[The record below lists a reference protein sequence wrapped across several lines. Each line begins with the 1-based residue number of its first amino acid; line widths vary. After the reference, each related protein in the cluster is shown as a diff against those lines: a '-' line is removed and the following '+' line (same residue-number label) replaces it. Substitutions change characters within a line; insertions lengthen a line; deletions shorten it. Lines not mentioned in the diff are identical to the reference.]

1 MPESDEVNWAP
12 LDGAADDLV
21 ALAMAGH
28 ARDGGLSAATD
39 PGFLRGRWSAEGVVT
54 LGGWVG
60 GRLVAAG
67 AVRPYPADG
76 GALFTGLVHPD
87 WRGRGL
93 GSRLLDWGLAEG
105 SRLDQAEDSRLDQ
118 AEGSH
123 PDPVEGGRPDQ
134 VGEGVV
140 AAVEDGPLAPALE
153 RPAGNGPV
161 GAEEDGSISP
171 EGGGRVTV
179 ETESL
184 VPAAEALF
192 RSRGLRQVFAED
204 VLRIDLTEAVPEP
217 VWPPGTVLRDWSGDT
232 APRFFAV
239 YQAAFRERPGFPGWS
254 AEEWIGD
261 ADEDADFR
269 PRLSVLATVPG
280 VGDAGFLLAESDR
293 IAQVGVV
300 PAARGAGV
308 GAALVREALRRMRA
322 GGAVRASLE
331 VNVNNPAGRLYRRL
345 GFIPAGRRARYA
357 T

>member
-1 MPESDEVNWAP
+1 MVAVATLRRVPESDEVSWAP
-12 LDGAADDLV
+12 LDDAADDLV
-21 ALAMAGH
+21 ALAVAGH

-39 PGFLRGRWSAEGVVT
+39 PGFLRGRWAAEGVVT
-54 LGGWVG
+54 LGGRVG

-67 AVRPYPADG
+67 AVRPYPAEG
-76 GALFTGLVHPD
+76 GARFTGLVHPE

-93 GSRLLDWGLAEG
+93 GSRLLDWGLAAG
-105 SRLDQAEDSRLDQ
+105 SSPA
-118 AEGSH
+118 G
-123 PDPVEGGRPDQ
+123 PNVGGR
-134 VGEGVV
+134 
-140 AAVEDGPLAPALE
+140 LAC
-153 RPAGNGPV
+153 
-161 GAEEDGSISP
+161 
-171 EGGGRVTV
+171 GRVTV

-192 RSRGLRQVFAED
+192 HSRGLRQVFAED
-204 VLRIDLTEAVPEP
+204 VLRIDLNEAVPEP
-217 VWPPGTVLRDWSGDT
+217 VWPPETSLWDWSADT

-261 ADEDADFR
+261 ADEDPDFR

-280 VGDAGFLLAESDR
+280 AGDAGFLLADSDR

-308 GAALVREALRRMRA
+308 GAALVREALGRMRA
-322 GGAVRASLE
+322 AGAVRASLE

-345 GFIPAGRRARYA
+345 GFVPAGRRARYA